1 MSQDK
6 AVIAVE
12 NITKRYP
19 GVNALSCVD
28 FDLRPGEVHAL
39 VGENGAGKSTLIKV
53 LSGDIPPDEGT
64 ITVDGQPVTFASPR
78 DARRQGIVTI
88 FQELTIV
95 PWLSVAE
102 NVVLG
107 SEPTIG
113 PWGQFFSQGQAIAQT
128 QDMLQRIGE
137 SMDID
142 PRAPAGGLST
152 AKKQIIEIARALLL
166 RAPVIVMDEPTA
178 ALSDNE
184 AAALLRIMRQ
194 LRDEGRA
201 ILFVSHRLNEVL
213 DIADRVTV
221 LRGGKRIASLP
232 ASQIDGTG
240 QLIELMVGRPLAELF
255 PPRNEKLG
263 DVIFSARGLTRKGV
277 FEDIDFEV
285 RAGEVLGVAGLIGA
299 GRTEVMR
306 AIFGADPLDGG
317 RIEKAGK
324 AVVARNPR
332 DAIDAGIAYLPED
345 RKEHGLVLEL
355 SGQENMVMASM
366 DRVSTSGFVSWPRIR
381 RITQDLT
388 ERLRFQGRIEAPAR
402 TNSGGNQQKLVIG
415 KWVATGADILIFDEP
430 TRGIDIG
437 AKVEVYRLIQSLAER
452 GAGIVMISSELP
464 ELMNVAHR
472 IIVMSGG
479 RVQDEISLPD
489 FDERRILAAAFAAH
503 IGQRHGAEA
512 TSGWRLRKSKPK
524 PIKQRG

>member
-1 MSQDK
+1 MIKNK
-6 AVIAVE
+6 AVVAVE
-12 NITKRYP
+12 NITKGYP
-19 GVNALSCVD
+19 GVNALSGVD

-53 LSGDIPPDEGT
+53 LSGDIPPDGGT
-64 ITVDGQPVTFASPR
+64 ITVDGEPVTFASPG

-113 PWGQFFSQGQAIAQT
+113 PWGQLFSRGQAIAQT

-142 PRAPAGGLST
+142 PRAPAGRLST

-184 AAALLRIMRQ
+184 AEALLRIMRQ
-194 LRDEGRA
+194 LRDEGCA

-221 LRGGKRIASLP
+221 LRGGKHIASLR

-263 DVIFSARGLTRKGV
+263 DVIFSAHGLTRKGI

-285 RAGEVLGVAGLIGA
+285 RAGEVLGVAGLVGA

-324 AVVARNPR
+324 AVVARQPW
-332 DAIDAGIAYLPED
+332 DAIEAGIAYLPED

-366 DRVSTSGFVSWPRIR
+366 DRVTRSGFVSWPRIR
-381 RITQDLT
+381 RIAQDLT
-388 ERLRFQGRIEAPAR
+388 ERLRFQGKIEAPAR

-479 RVQDEISLPD
+479 RIRDEISLPD

-503 IGQRHGAEA
+503 IRQRDGAEA
-512 TSGWRLRKSKPK
+512 ATG
-524 PIKQRG
+524 

>member
-6 AVIAVE
+6 AVIAVK

-19 GVNALSCVD
+19 GVTALAGVD
-28 FDLRPGEVHAL
+28 FDLRRGEVHAL

-53 LSGDIPPDEGT
+53 LSGDVPADEGT
-64 ITVDGQPVTFASPR
+64 ITVEGRPVTFASPGA
-78 DARRQGIVTI
+78 ARRHGIVTI

-113 PWGQFFSQGQAIAQT
+113 PGGQLFSRDRAIAQT
-128 QDMLQRIGE
+128 RDMLQSIGE

-142 PRAPAGGLST
+142 PSAPAGLLST

-178 ALSDNE
+178 SLSDNE
-184 AAALLRIMRQ
+184 AEALLRIMRQ

-221 LRGGKRIASLP
+221 LRGGKHIASLP

-263 DVIFSARGLTRKGV
+263 DVIFSAHGLTRKGV
-277 FEDIDFEV
+277 YEDINFEV

-306 AIFGADPLDGG
+306 AIFGADPLDSG
-317 RIEKAGK
+317 RIEKAGT
-324 AVVARNPR
+324 AFVARQPR
-332 DAIDAGIAYLPED
+332 DAINAGIAYLPED

-366 DRVSTSGFVSWPRIR
+366 DRVSTAGFVAWPRIR
-381 RITQDLT
+381 RIAHDLA

-437 AKVEVYRLIQSLAER
+437 AKVEVYRLIQSLAED
-452 GAGIVMISSELP
+452 GAAIVMISSELP

-479 RVQDEISLPD
+479 RIQDEMSLPD

-503 IGQRHGAEA
+503 MGQRERTEA
-512 TSGWRLRKSKPK
+512 AAG
-524 PIKQRG
+524 

>member
-1 MSQDK
+1 
-6 AVIAVE
+6 
-12 NITKRYP
+12 
-19 GVNALSCVD
+19 
-28 FDLRPGEVHAL
+28 
-39 VGENGAGKSTLIKV
+39 
-53 LSGDIPPDEGT
+53 
-64 ITVDGQPVTFASPR
+64 
-78 DARRQGIVTI
+78 
-88 FQELTIV
+88 
-95 PWLSVAE
+95 
-102 NVVLG
+102 
-107 SEPTIG
+107 
-113 PWGQFFSQGQAIAQT
+113 
-128 QDMLQRIGE
+128 
-137 SMDID
+137 
-142 PRAPAGGLST
+142 
-152 AKKQIIEIARALLL
+152 
-166 RAPVIVMDEPTA
+166 MDEPTA
-178 ALSDNE
+178 ALSGNE
-184 AAALLRIMRQ
+184 AAALLRIMGQ

-201 ILFVSHRLNEVL
+201 IVFVSHRLGEVL
-213 DIADRVTV
+213 RIADRVTV
-221 LRGGKRIASLP
+221 LRGGRHIATLP
-232 ASQIDGTG
+232 ASEIDGTG

-255 PPRNEKLG
+255 PPCNEKLG
-263 DVIFSARGLTRKGV
+263 EVIFSAHGLTRKGV

-324 AVVARNPR
+324 AFVARRPR

-355 SGQENMVMASM
+355 SGQENMVMACM
-366 DRVSTSGFVSWPRIR
+366 DRVSSSGFVGWPRIR
-381 RITQDLT
+381 RIAQDLA

-415 KWVATGADILIFDEP
+415 KWVATGADVLIFDEP

-452 GAGIVMISSELP
+452 GAAIVMISSELP

-479 RVQDEISLPD
+479 RIQDEMSLPE

-503 IGQRHGAEA
+503 MDQRDGTDAA
-512 TSGWRLRKSKPK
+512 AR
-524 PIKQRG
+524 